1 MRKVH
6 RWLAVIFGIF
16 LLWISATGVLSQ
28 VGSLVNNGGFEE
40 ESREKGAAQARAIA
54 QAVIPA
60 AKAHE
65 GEHENEAT
73 PADNKLAAA
82 EHPAFTCP
90 ADMTCRP
97 KRTPKPG
104 EWNVGYLH
112 HLHSGEEFG
121 PLGVVI
127 STLSGL
133 ALLFFAFSGLWMYIQ
148 MYARRS
154 HRKSHPKRIFW

>member
-28 VGSLVNNGGFEE
+28 AGSLVNNGGFEE
-40 ESREKGAAQARAIA
+40 ESREKGAAQAKAIA

-97 KRTPKPG
+97 KRPPKP
-104 EWNVGYLH
+104 
-112 HLHSGEEFG
+112 
-121 PLGVVI
+121 
-127 STLSGL
+127 
-133 ALLFFAFSGLWMYIQ
+133 
-148 MYARRS
+148 
-154 HRKSHPKRIFW
+154 